1 MCNSTVTIANQ
12 PGLLPRFLSVPCGKC
27 QECLQR
33 RAEQWIFRIEQQ
45 MKVSVSAHFVTLTYS
60 DQNIPI
66 TECIHN
72 DQPLYLPT
80 LVRKDFQN
88 FMKRLRK
95 MQPTIT
101 IKYYMCGEYGGRTGR
116 PHYHAIILNSD
127 IEKIHAA
134 WRKSEVTGVDGQGI
148 PIRTYTQIGMVNRG
162 EVTPASIAYTVK
174 YMQKGSWL
182 KSGKYGNLD
191 VDTREKEFSLM
202 SKEWG

>member
-1 MCNSTVTIANQ
+1 MCNSTITIANK
-12 PGLLPRFLSVPCGKC
+12 PGLEPRFLSVPCGKC

-45 MKVSVSAHFVTLTYS
+45 MKVSVSAHFITLTYTDS
-60 DQNIPI
+60 QIPI

-72 DQPLYLPT
+72 EQPLYLPT
-80 LVRKDFQN
+80 LRRKDFQN

-95 MQPTIT
+95 MQPKTP

-127 IEKIHAA
+127 IEKIHQA
-134 WRKSEVTGVDGQGI
+134 WKYSIIDGVDSEGLPHRI
-148 PIRTYTQIGMVNRG
+148 FKPIGMVNRG

-174 YMQKGSWL
+174 YLQKG
-182 KSGKYGNLD
+182 
-191 VDTREKEFSLM
+191 
-202 SKEWG
+202 